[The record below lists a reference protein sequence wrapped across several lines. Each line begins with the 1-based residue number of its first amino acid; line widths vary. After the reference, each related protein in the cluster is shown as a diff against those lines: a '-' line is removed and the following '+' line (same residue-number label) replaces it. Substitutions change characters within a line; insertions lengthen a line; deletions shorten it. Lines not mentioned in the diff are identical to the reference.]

1 MGRRPNAAYL
11 CVNPGN
17 PETDQNNVT
26 RQIIIAIALLALA
39 VVVWRVSYVLVVGF
53 GGIVLAAVLRAIAV
67 PLSKK
72 TGLGE
77 RWAVLVVVLIL
88 AIGAVALGW
97 LFGQQVATQTTELQD
112 QLPKAFDK
120 LVGFVERTD
129 TGKAAVEAVQDAQV
143 DSKTLSNVGIAAT
156 AALGGIADVL
166 LVLFLSV
173 YFAVAPELYFFGALR
188 LLPPK
193 YRGRVGRAF
202 RDAGGALQ
210 KWLLGQVIAMLTVGV
225 LVGVGMAIVGVPL
238 PLVLGILASLLEFV
252 PVIGPILFSIP
263 GLLLA
268 FAKGPH
274 TVMYALIVYIVVQQ
288 LEGNVLIPLLQRWA
302 VRLPP
307 VVGLLAVVAG
317 GFLLGVPG
325 IVFATPLAVVIMRL
339 VQHLYVEETLENGS
353 TASVPNTRAATQ

>member
-1 MGRRPNAAYL
+1 M
-11 CVNPGN
+11 NPTN
-17 PETDQNNVT
+17 PDTDKTNFT
-26 RQIIIAIALLALA
+26 RHIIVAIALVGLA

-53 GGIVLAAVLRAIAV
+53 GGIVLAAVLRAIAG
-67 PLSKK
+67 PLSRRS
-72 TGLGE
+72 GLAE
-77 RWAVLVVVLIL
+77 RWAVLLVVLIL
-88 AIGAVALGW
+88 TLAAVGLGW
-97 LFGQQVATQTTELQD
+97 LFGQQAATETTELQD
-112 QLPKAFDK
+112 QLPRAFDK
-120 LVGFVERTD
+120 LVEFVQRTD
-129 TGKAAVEAVQDAQV
+129 TGKAVVDAIQDAKV

-156 AALGGIADVL
+156 AVIGGVADVL

-193 YRGRVGRAF
+193 YRGRVGHAF
-202 RDAGGALQ
+202 LDAGDALQ
-210 KWLLGQVIAMLTVGV
+210 KWLLGQLIAMLTVGV
-225 LVGVGMAIVGVPL
+225 MVGVGMALVGVPL
-238 PLVLGILASLLEFV
+238 PLVLGILACLLEFV
-252 PVIGPILFSIP
+252 PVIGPILFSVP

-274 TVMYALIVYIVVQQ
+274 TVLYALVVYIIVQQ

-317 GFLLGVPG
+317 GFLLGLPG
-325 IVFATPLAVVIMRL
+325 IVFATPLAVVILRL

-353 TASVPNTRAATQ
+353 AGSAPKTRAAT